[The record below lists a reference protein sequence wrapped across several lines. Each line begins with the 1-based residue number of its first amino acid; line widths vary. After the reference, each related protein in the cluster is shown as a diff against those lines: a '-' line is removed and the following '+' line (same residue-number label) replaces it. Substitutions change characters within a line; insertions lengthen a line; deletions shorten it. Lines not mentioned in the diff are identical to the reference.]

1 MKRLFLLSS
10 LVLLFNLVA
19 FAQHQHTATA
29 PSVAPIELL
38 PGMGSLSH
46 PVSTTN
52 AEAQKFFDQGLTLI
66 YAFNY
71 RDARRSFQRAAALDP
86 QLAIAHWGIALAL
99 GSFINHQ
106 VTLKDQPVACAA
118 ILKALALSAP
128 PHERA
133 LIVALAQRYSTAP
146 DADLQQ
152 LERNYSQAMAGVY
165 AQYPDDPDVA
175 TLYAESLMNLHPWK
189 LWRNNGTP
197 EAGTEEMVAV
207 LEKALQRHPAHPGAN
222 HYYIHALEASP
233 HPERTLSS
241 ATRLSQDKYG
251 KAAAHLIHMPAHT
264 WLRTG
269 DYAASVASAEEAD
282 RVAGHFMHNLMFLF
296 VARSRLGS
304 FAETKSAADLIVA
317 EAQTMLKRSAV
328 FEVLLPAPLLAMA
341 RYQKWDEILAQPQPD
356 AAQRYNAMV
365 WHWARGMALAGKG
378 NVRDA
383 EAMLQTYRKLAAEY
397 PNADEPA
404 PLNSPRAEFT
414 VAEWMLTGK
423 IKLAAGEMDAA
434 IAALRAGVQAEDA
447 LNFDE
452 PPTWIF
458 PVREALGSAL
468 LRKGD
473 FAAAEQ
479 VFRDDLKHNRRNA
492 RSLFGLAESL
502 RRQKKDYAALLV
514 EQEFKRA
521 WPQADIKLNANEL

>member
-1 MKRLFLLSS
+1 MKKLFLFGFVF
-10 LVLLFNLVA
+10 VLLSHAA
-19 FAQHQHTATA
+19 FAQHAHPPAT
-29 PSVAPIELL
+29 PQPAPIELL
-38 PGMGSLSH
+38 PGMGSLHH

-52 AEAQKFFDQGLTLI
+52 AEAQKFFEQGLTLI

-71 RDARRSFQRAAALDP
+71 RDARRSFQRAAELDQ
-86 QLAIAHWGIALAL
+86 QLAIAHWGIALSL

-106 VTLKDQPVACAA
+106 VTLKDQPAACAA

-128 PHERA
+128 AHERA

-146 DADLQQ
+146 DADLKQ
-152 LERNYSQAMAGVY
+152 LERNYSTAMAGVY
-165 AQYPDDPDVA
+165 GQYPDDADVA

-189 LWRNNGTP
+189 LWRNDGTP

-207 LEKALQRHPAHPGAN
+207 LEKVLQRHPTHPGAN

-233 HPERTLSS
+233 HPERTLTS

-304 FAETKSAADLIVA
+304 FAETKNAADLIVA

-328 FEVLLPAPLLAMA
+328 FEVLLPAPLLALT

-356 AAQRYNAMV
+356 AAQRYNSLV
-365 WHWARGMALAGKG
+365 WHWARGMAWAGKG
-378 NVRDA
+378 QVREA
-383 EAMLQTYRKLAAEY
+383 EAMLQTYRKLATEY
-397 PNADEPA
+397 PNADAPS
-404 PLNSPRAEFT
+404 PLNSPRAEFA

-423 IKLAAGEMDAA
+423 IKLAAGEVDAA
-434 IAALRAGVQAEDA
+434 IEALRAGVQAEDA

-468 LRKGD
+468 LRKGE
-473 FAAAEQ
+473 AVAAEQ

-502 RRQKKDYAALLV
+502 RRQKKEYAALLV

-521 WPQADIKLNANEL
+521 WPMSDVTLDAGKL